1 MTNYS
6 NTMITAGNINNLEN
20 QIDDL
25 NDEKEFTTSQEKLD
39 YLDEQIFEIED
50 SIKKLKGKKNA

>member
-1 MTNYS
+1 
-6 NTMITAGNINNLEN
+6 MITAGNINNLEN

>member
-6 NTMITAGNINNLEN
+6 NTMITASNINNLEN

-25 NDEKEFTTSQEKLD
+25 NDEKEFTTSQKKLD
-39 YLDEQIFEIED
+39 HLDEQIFEIED
-50 SIKKLKGKKNA
+50 SIKKLKGKNNA